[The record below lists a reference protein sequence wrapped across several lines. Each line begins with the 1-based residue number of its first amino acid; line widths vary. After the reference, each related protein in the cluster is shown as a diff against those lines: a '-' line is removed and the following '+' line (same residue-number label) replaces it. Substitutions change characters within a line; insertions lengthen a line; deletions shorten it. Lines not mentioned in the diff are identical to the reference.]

1 MNIIRLLSVFLSFYL
16 TGIPGYTQEKT
27 KKSLFI
33 MVDGISADVLERVH
47 TPYIDLISGEGA
59 YTRAFLG
66 GEKGSYS
73 ESPTISAVGYN
84 SLLTGTWSN
93 KHNVWDN
100 GIEAPNYY
108 YWTIFRFLKE
118 QYPEKNAAIF
128 STWLDNRTKLV
139 GENLPQTGNLKLD
152 FSFDGLELDT
162 VNFPHEDEFYIQRI
176 DEKVAARAALILKDE
191 GPDLSWVYLQFT
203 DNTGHQY
210 GDGPENDQAI
220 RVMDRQVGEIYNA
233 VKYREQHFD
242 EDWLV
247 FVTTDHGRRV
257 SDGKG
262 HGGQSERE
270 KTIWISTNLKKP
282 NKYFYAVQP
291 AVVDILPSIAEHM
304 EIDIPR
310 EHQMEL
316 DGVSLLN
323 DISISHPEATI
334 LGDELLVSWE
344 PYHGEDTLK
353 IWLAETN
360 HFSFGGKD
368 EYQLLGEVPIL
379 KRSHSVLLKKTK
391 SKFFKVVIEGK
402 HNSVNRWVIRDNDSE
417 GIIGY

>member
-1 MNIIRLLSVFLSFYL
+1 MVRCGNHR
-16 TGIPGYTQEKT
+16 TRPTQADNLHLDIWYQGDN
-27 KKSLFI
+27 LFH
-33 MVDGISADVLERVH
+33 DGGSYRYNTAESDSKYFRGTNSHNTVM
-47 TPYIDLISGEGA
+47 
-59 YTRAFLG
+59 LG
-66 GEKGSYS
+66 DFDQMEKGPRFVWYHWTQCEFAQCS
-73 ESPTISAVGYN
+73 EN
-84 SLLTGTWSN
+84 
-93 KHNVWDN
+93 
-100 GIEAPNYY
+100 
-108 YWTIFRFLKE
+108 
-118 QYPEKNAAIF
+118 
-128 STWLDNRTKLV
+128 
-139 GENLPQTGNLKLD
+139 
-152 FSFDGLELDT
+152 
-162 VNFPHEDEFYIQRI
+162 
-176 DEKVAARAALILKDE
+176 
-191 GPDLSWVYLQFT
+191 
-203 DNTGHQY
+203 
-210 GDGPENDQAI
+210 
-220 RVMDRQVGEIYNA
+220 
-233 VKYREQHFD
+233 

-291 AVVDILPSIAEHM
+291 AVVDILPSIADHM

-344 PYHGEDTLK
+344 PYHGEDTVK

-402 HNSVNRWVIRDNDSE
+402 HNSVNRWVNRD
-417 GIIGY
+417 